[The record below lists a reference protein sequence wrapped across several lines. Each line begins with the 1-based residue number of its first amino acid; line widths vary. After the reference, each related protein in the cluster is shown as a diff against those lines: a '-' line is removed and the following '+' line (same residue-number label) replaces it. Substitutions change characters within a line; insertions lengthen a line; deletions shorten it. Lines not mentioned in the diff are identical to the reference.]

1 MIELFVLFLLITGV
15 FVWAVILHVLIKFW
29 MEK

>member
-1 MIELFVLFLLITGV
+1 MIELIVLLFLITGV
-15 FVWAVILHVLIKFW
+15 FVWGVILHVLIKFW